1 MFILVEDDPEI
12 TYQPTHSQPAGKGS
26 HDSTRIINWLFS
38 ATTETPEEPGVH
50 TPAKLKNRKTLSL
63 SS

>member
-38 ATTETPEEPGVH
+38 ATAETPEDPGVH
-50 TPAKLKNRKTLSL
+50 TPAK
-63 SS
+63 